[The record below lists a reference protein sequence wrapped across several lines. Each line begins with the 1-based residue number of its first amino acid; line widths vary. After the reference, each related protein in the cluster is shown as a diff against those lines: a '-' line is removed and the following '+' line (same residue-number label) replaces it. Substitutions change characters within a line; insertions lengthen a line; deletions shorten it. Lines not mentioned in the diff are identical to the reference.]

1 MPVRLTRTLHVCR
14 LMWRRYSKTSMT
26 SKKMYTDML
35 DDHTLIRM
43 RKRVAASGQSKFITP
58 EITKAIRE
66 RSSVKRKF
74 RKTRKTNDW
83 EAYRVLRNRMRWKS
97 VIKHFD
103 HLCHSR
109 AGNFRTLWQSL
120 RPLLPRK
127 CAQNDFTILK
137 ENSRTIWD
145 QTQVAEIFNHYFANI
160 TDRLATDSHK
170 FHSNISHMPL
180 AYLRIA

>member
-58 EITKAIRE
+58 EITKAIRQ

-120 RPLLPRK
+120 RPLLHRK
-127 CAQNDFTILK
+127 CAQNGFTILRK
-137 ENSRTIWD
+137 I
-145 QTQVAEIFNHYFANI
+145 AELFEMKLKLRRFLII
-160 TDRLATDSHK
+160 ILQ
-170 FHSNISHMPL
+170 ISPIGWQLIHTSSIPTSVTCL
-180 AYLRIA
+180 SLTYE